1 VPGPEI
7 VAANGRRFATFAA
20 AVLVFIV
27 DPATEKF
34 LLLESPAKRGRPG
47 WEIVNG
53 GVEADETLEQAA
65 LREVS
70 EEAGPAARV
79 RLRGTVYAETWRY
92 DDVVTHM
99 TSVAFLAD
107 YLGGEIVPGDDMAG
121 CAPRWFTLEELRAL
135 DARGVA
141 LIPESID
148 QFERAARLFPLPP

>member
-1 VPGPEI
+1 VPNPEI

-27 DPATEKF
+27 DPTTEKF

-53 GVEADETLEQAA
+53 GVEADETLEEAA
-65 LREVS
+65 RREVA
-70 EEAGPAARV
+70 EEAGPDVAINV
-79 RLRGTVYAETWRY
+79 VGTVYAESWRY

-99 TSVAFLAD
+99 ISVAFLAE
-107 YLGGEIVPGDDMAG
+107 YLGGQITPGDDMAG
-121 CAPRWFTLEELRAL
+121 CTPRWFTLDELRAI
-135 DARGVA
+135 DAAGVG

-148 QFERAARLFPLPP
+148 LFERAARLFPLST